1 MSAVPQ
7 PQAPILLR
15 EVQDGIAT
23 LTLNRPDQFNALSG
37 ELLDQLQAALDGIAQ
52 DTSVRVVI
60 IAARGRGFCAGHDLK
75 EIRALGTQKRIQGLF
90 EKCSKVMTSI
100 VALPQPVIAK
110 VHATATAA
118 GCQLVA
124 QCDLAVAADSAKF
137 AVSGVN
143 FGLFCSTPSV
153 ALARNVSRKQAME
166 MLLTGEFI
174 DAATAK
180 AYGLVNRVVA
190 PADLDAEVAKLAS
203 TIAAKPPQAVASG
216 KRAFYRHLEMGL
228 EPAYALASEVISCN
242 AASEEGREGLD
253 AFLEKRKPNWK

>member
-15 EVQDGIAT
+15 EAQDGVAT
-23 LTLNRPDQFNALSG
+23 LTLNRPEQFNALSG
-37 ELLDQLQAALDGIAQ
+37 ELLDQLQAAFDGLAK
-52 DTSVRVVI
+52 DSSVRVVV

-75 EIRALGTQKRIQGLF
+75 EIRALGTQERIQGLF
-90 EKCSKVMTSI
+90 EKCSQVMTSI
-100 VALPQPVIAK
+100 VSLPQPVIAK

-124 QCDLAVAADSAKF
+124 QCDLAVAADNAKF

-190 PADLDAEVAKLAS
+190 PADLDAAVAQLAS
-203 TIAAKPPQAVASG
+203 TIASKPPQAVASG

-228 EPAYALASEVISCN
+228 ESAYALASEVISCN
-242 AASEEGREGLD
+242 AASAEGREGLD